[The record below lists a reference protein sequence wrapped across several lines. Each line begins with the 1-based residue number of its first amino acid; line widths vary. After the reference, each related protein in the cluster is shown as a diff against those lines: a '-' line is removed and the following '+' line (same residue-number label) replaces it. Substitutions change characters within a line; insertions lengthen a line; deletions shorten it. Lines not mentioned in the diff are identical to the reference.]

1 MPSYAAEIISCPI
14 ISNKFGQQSAF
25 DLMRRALEAIERN
38 NHIVRKQSTG
48 FIFGSDESI
57 TAESMITRM
66 NQASVIFQECHDS
79 DPHNLDCICWYVAT
93 KIGSMILGSGITIGD
108 GPTLACLP
116 EYMIESD
123 AIGTKC
129 RHRDY
134 SEQRALASR
143 AVRIL
148 MSYSKTT
155 DESSSYHFAL
165 KNLLEWSEAMF
176 LLAFRPTVNK
186 NCIERI
192 RSLHASHTITWA
204 MKNPTVQSLNLLL
217 HLFESELVAKRKIL
231 SFMSTLVEVDGAS
244 SRTWAVL
251 AFSLGRIGS
260 LDNQTCVK
268 SDCGQCKRLNRG
280 CLYHKKIMKQRNR
293 KDWWGA
299 AASKWWDSHFFI
311 CPTTQNV
318 KRKDFP
324 TGHSFYTNIAERL
337 ESRNQ
342 NKTPIAFLKGST
354 RKIKRNHFDLSWMW
368 SDEPS
373 EEDEED
379 QVEINSE
386 SDESTKR
393 KSHLI
398 LPSNNAICDSNVF
411 STTDKLRNQLGDKLL
426 IWISKILVACHL
438 YGIDHIFVEESVKFL
453 WVEFLRG
460 KKDSVEFE
468 ALSILALQNLNVISY
483 LSEMRSDI
491 RKDNTPP
498 KHFPFCFKTL

>member
-1 MPSYAAEIISCPI
+1 
-14 ISNKFGQQSAF
+14 
-25 DLMRRALEAIERN
+25 MRRALEAIEQN
-38 NHIVRKQSTG
+38 NHIIRKQSTG
-48 FIFGSDESI
+48 FVTGSDESI
-57 TAESMITRM
+57 TAEKMILSL
-66 NQASVIFQECHDS
+66 NQASVIFQECHDL

-93 KIGSMILGSGITIGD
+93 RIGSMILGSGITIGN

-123 AIGTKC
+123 EIGSKC

-176 LLAFRPTVNK
+176 LLAFRPVGNK
-186 NCIERI
+186 NCIEKI

-204 MKNPTVQSLNLLL
+204 LKNPMVQSLNLML
-217 HLFESELVAKRKIL
+217 HLFENELVAKSKML
-231 SFMSTLVEVDGAS
+231 CFMSALVEVDGAS
-244 SRTWAVL
+244 SRTWALL
-251 AFSLGRIGS
+251 AFSLGRLGS
-260 LDNQTCVK
+260 LDHQTCTK
-268 SDCGQCKRLNRG
+268 RDCRQCKRLNRG
-280 CLYHKKIMKQRNR
+280 CFHHKKITKRKNR

-299 AASKWWDSHFFI
+299 AASKWWDSHYFI
-311 CPTTQNV
+311 SPPTQKV

-324 TGHSFYTNIAERL
+324 TGNDFYTNIAERI
-337 ESRNQ
+337 ESRNEKQ
-342 NKTPIAFLKGST
+342 TPTTLLNGST
-354 RKIKRNHFDLSWMW
+354 RRIKRNLTDLSWMW

-386 SDESTKR
+386 SDEKTKG
-393 KSHLI
+393 KSYLI
-398 LPSNNAICDSNVF
+398 LPRDNALSDSNIS
-411 STTDKLRNQLGDKLL
+411 STIDKLGDLLGDKLL

-438 YGIDHIFVEESVKFL
+438 YGTDHIFVEKSVRFL

-460 KKDSVEFE
+460 KKDSVEFQ

-491 RKDNTPP
+491 RKDFTPP
-498 KHFPFCFKTL
+498 KYFPFCFKTL